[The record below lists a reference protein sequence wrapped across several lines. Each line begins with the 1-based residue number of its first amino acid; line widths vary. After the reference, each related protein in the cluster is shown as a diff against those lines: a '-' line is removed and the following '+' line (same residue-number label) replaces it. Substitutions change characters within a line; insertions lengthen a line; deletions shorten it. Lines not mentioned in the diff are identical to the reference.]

1 MQLSAVARGKTPFT
15 RIGRSYDRW
24 RWPASSRAPRIVGR
38 AAELAALN
46 DALRL
51 ATEGEPSF
59 VLIGGD
65 AGLGKTRLVMEF
77 AAGAR
82 AAGARVL
89 TGTCLDIGGEGLP
102 YGPFLEAL
110 RELGLELPPA
120 ELRELIGGVAPE
132 LRRDRA
138 GLREVPWRGASRATR
153 TTTGRRAP
161 PRSRPRSRRTR
172 PGTPA
177 DQNRLFELSLAL
189 MDRLAADRPLVLVL
203 EDLHWSDPASSD
215 LLVFIVRTMRRGRL
229 LLIGTFRTD
238 DLEHG
243 DALLVRLAELTRW
256 PNVTRIEL
264 RPLGRTDQREML
276 TEILGR
282 TPEPALLERIHARSE
297 GNPFFAEE
305 LAAAMASERE
315 PAPRPA
321 VASGTSCWA
330 ASPGSRPI
338 RSGCCGSRLSPAP
351 SPTTTCLPTSRAG
364 RRSSSS
370 RQSAR
375 RSRARS

>member
-1 MQLSAVARGKTPFT
+1 MVAERGTLGPGIPGQQSGPRSPRPPAPATDAGRFRGPSNAAKGNPVHHE
-15 RIGRSYDRW
+15 IDRSYHRL
-24 RWPASSRAPRIVGR
+24 RCRASSRAPVLVGR

-46 DALRL
+46 VALRL
-51 ATEGEPSF
+51 ATEADAHGHP
-59 VLIGGD
+59 D
-65 AGLGKTRLVMEF
+65 RWRRAGLGKSRLVAEF
-77 AAGAR
+77 GAGAR

-89 TGTCLDIGGEGLP
+89 TGTCLNIGGEGLP

-120 ELRELIGGVAPE
+120 QLRELIGGVAPE
-132 LRRDRA
+132 LVAIAPGYARFLGEDEPGDA
-138 GLREVPWRGASRATR
+138 DDDGPTSPAALAAAAASNV
-153 TTTGRRAP
+153 
-161 PRSRPRSRRTR
+161 
-172 PGTPA
+172 PGTSA

-264 RPLGRTDQREML
+264 RPLGLD
-276 TEILGR
+276 
-282 TPEPALLERIHARSE
+282 
-297 GNPFFAEE
+297 
-305 LAAAMASERE
+305 
-315 PAPRPA
+315 RPA
-321 VASGTSCWA
+321 RDAHRD
-330 ASPGSRPI
+330 P
-338 RSGCCGSRLSPAP
+338 
-351 SPTTTCLPTSRAG
+351 
-364 RRSSSS
+364 
-370 RQSAR
+370 RQDA
-375 RSRARS
+375 